1 MDVVEMRK
9 DPREVRKYL
18 KLFSGALYGKSV
30 REAAKEAYLS
40 GKTHAAHMTEF
51 PAFIDGREDKSK
63 PWTRI

>member
-1 MDVVEMRK
+1 MDVVEMRT

-40 GKTHAAHMTEF
+40 GKTHAASMTEF
-51 PAFIDGREDKSK
+51 PAYIDGGEDK
-63 PWTRI
+63 TRSWMRI